1 MSSLVDVLQKMFPR
15 CPVCKSSEGYEPSP
29 FYPNIACKSCQAE
42 LVLHKNGL
50 ELKRVSKLKWDED
63 LLNKTYPF
71 DFWKSLKTPEFQI
84 IERVFAPMDYVGGN
98 RYYRNP
104 VIGYI
109 RIRADGLAYKSSE
122 GSVHTME
129 VEVTPQR
136 LAGLEI
142 IKANDVSSVLDG
154 KRLLIDTNSQYLL
167 LKYKDQHNKPR
178 QLILDF
184 HGQEQNV
191 NELISLANRLKV
203 TKPKTKR
210 RRAKKRNPTILV
222 SMAKVIAAN
231 TRTRRQRFRS

>member
-1 MSSLVDVLQKMFPR
+1 MSSPVSIMLKMFPR
-15 CPVCKSSEGYEPSP
+15 CPVCKSVEGYEPSP
-29 FYPNIACKSCQAE
+29 FYPNVVCKSCEAE
-42 LVLHKNGL
+42 LILHENGL
-50 ELKRVSKLKWDED
+50 ELRRVSKLRWDED

-71 DFWKSLKTPEFQI
+71 DFWKSLKAPEFQI
-84 IERVFAPMDYVGGN
+84 IERVFAPMDYVGGSP
-98 RYYRNP
+98 YYRNP

-109 RIRADGLAYKSSE
+109 RLKFDSLTYKSSE

-129 VEVTPQR
+129 VKVTPQR
-136 LAGLEI
+136 LVGLEI

-167 LKYKDQHNKPR
+167 LKYKDKHNKQR

-184 HGQEQNV
+184 HGQDQNT
-191 NELISLANRLKV
+191 NELIDLANRLKE
-203 TKPKTKR
+203 TKPKTKK

-231 TRTRRQRFRS
+231 TRINR